1 MRYGFKLM
9 SCKTGDHRS
18 MIRLGQADSVGRAA
32 AAAVEKK
39 FFEKET
45 IDRCFV
51 VARLILLAERRRF
64 VEEKFFRKRNDR
76 SMIRRRRADSVGR
89 AAAVCRRKNFWKKV
103 EKFSKYFP
111 SALED

>member
-18 MIRLGQADSVGRAA
+18 MIRRRQADSVHRA

-39 FFEKET
+39 
-45 IDRCFV
+45 I
-51 VARLILLAERRRF
+51 
-64 VEEKFFRKRNDR
+64 FR
-76 SMIRRRRADSVGR
+76 
-89 AAAVCRRKNFWKKV
+89 KKV

-111 SALED
+111 SALEDYAFTIYREVTRNL